1 MFLVMKSY
9 AILNHILV
17 KKELTMACEYI
28 CDGCGK
34 REPADFNGREWT
46 KPSSWYQRSDE
57 DGIQDACCRECIE
70 IVSKKTG
77 KTSVVLPA

>member
-1 MFLVMKSY
+1 
-9 AILNHILV
+9 
-17 KKELTMACEYI
+17 MACEYI

-34 REPADFNGREWT
+34 REPADFNGREWV

-70 IVSKKTG
+70 IISNGELTVKHVGLKE
-77 KTSVVLPA
+77 KAEEIK